1 MNTAERQTRTHL
13 MSLFER
19 QGFHPRGDL
28 GQNFLI
34 DLNIVEFVAREAEIG
49 PNDVVFEVGTGTG
62 SLTSFLARDAAAVVS
77 VEYDRNVF
85 AMAQDFI
92 GALSN
97 VTLVNADALRNK
109 NHLNP
114 DVLAVVEQRLTEQ
127 PGRRLKLVANLPYN
141 VATPVISNIVATDLP
156 WDCMVVTIQLD
167 LALRMTA
174 KPQQGGNFGALSAWL
189 QSQCHVKL
197 IKKLNPQVFWP
208 RPQVESA
215 ILCILP
221 AAECRALINDRAFFH
236 EFLRD
241 VFTQRRKV
249 LRGALHSFYG
259 DHLDRDTIDATL
271 TELGLRSDAR
281 AEKLDVATLV
291 MLSNR
296 LRKLVGV
303 KSKSFETGSH

>member
-1 MNTAERQTRTHL
+1 MNEAERQTRSHL
-13 MSLFER
+13 TELFS
-19 QGFHPRGDL
+19 QHGFFPRGDL

-34 DLNIVEFVAREAEIG
+34 DLNIVQYVADQAFICSD
-49 PNDVVFEVGTGTG
+49 DVVLEIGTGTG
-62 SLTSFLARDAAAVVS
+62 GLTTFLAREAAAVVT

-85 AMAQDFI
+85 GLAQQMLD
-92 GALSN
+92 GLQN
-97 VTLVNADALRNK
+97 VTLINADALQNK
-109 NHLNP
+109 NHINP
-114 DVLAVVEQRLTEQ
+114 DVLDVVEQKLSVDPDRK
-127 PGRRLKLVANLPYN
+127 LKLVANLPYN
-141 VATPVISNIVATDLP
+141 VATPIISNLVASELP
-156 WDCMVVTIQLD
+156 WVGMVVTIQLE

-174 KPQQGGNFGALSAWL
+174 KPQHGGNFGVLSAWL
-189 QSQCHVKL
+189 QSQCCVKL

-215 ILCILP
+215 ILRISP
-221 AAECRALINDRAFFH
+221 AAERRALIDDRAFFH

-249 LRGALHSFYG
+249 LRGVLHSFYG

-271 TELGLRSDAR
+271 TEFGLRSDVR

-296 LRKLVGV
+296 LRKLLL
-303 KSKSFETGSH
+303 